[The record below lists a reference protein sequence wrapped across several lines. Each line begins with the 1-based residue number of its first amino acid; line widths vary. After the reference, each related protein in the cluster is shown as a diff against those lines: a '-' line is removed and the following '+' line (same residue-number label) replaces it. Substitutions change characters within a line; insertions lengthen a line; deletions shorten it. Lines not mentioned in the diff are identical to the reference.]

1 MKDTTNNWVRAFDD
15 KPHGDIDLAIAI
27 EHLCLSAAECGIG
40 TCWVCNFDPQR
51 LNALFGQPGYEAVAI
66 VPMGYATQD
75 CVGKEKQR
83 KTLDEIIE
91 FV

>member
-1 MKDTTNNWVRAFDD
+1 MTLPIFSPSAVEIGCEVDWSAWFFETTGGILTGLNFAGR
-15 KPHGDIDLAIAI
+15 ID
-27 EHLCLSAAECGIG
+27 
-40 TCWVCNFDPQR
+40 
-51 LNALFGQPGYEAVAI
+51 EAVAI
-66 VPMGYATQD
+66 VPMGYAAQD